1 MFQSVRNAVRKNPA
15 AAERFFSYLQILLGA
30 LIGGAAYPLF
40 LTPNRI
46 APGGI
51 TGIATILNF
60 LLKWPVGTVSL
71 VMNIPLFLIGY
82 KTMGRIF
89 AFRSLVATVLFSVF
103 IDVLPLQL
111 GALYGGVLLGIGLGL
126 IMRGGATTGGSDM
139 IARMVHKRF
148 SFISTGAFLFAID
161 FAVVL
166 AASALIGISEAL
178 YALIS
183 IFLSAKVMDVVIIGF
198 SANKACFV
206 ISARWQEISAR
217 IMKDM
222 DRGVTQ
228 LTARGGY
235 TGEER
240 PTLLCVISRRRA
252 ADPAVRHQPQ
262 RDHRLQADP
271 PGGGRKRLRHHRRSP
286 RSHRRRLLGA
296 GEMNM
301 KAEEPIGS
309 SFFFIPPFRVLRPGS
324 GSAGWSR
331 PGPPCRWAACR
342 PSS

>member
-1 MFQSVRNAVRKNPA
+1 MFQSVRNAVKKNPA
-15 AAERFFSYLQILLGA
+15 AAERFFSYIQILIGS
-30 LIGGAAYPLF
+30 LIGGVAYPMF

-71 VMNIPLFLIGY
+71 VLNIPLFLIGY

-89 AFRSLVATVLFSVF
+89 AFRSLVATILFSVF
-103 IDVLPLQL
+103 IDVLPLQPVINDPML
-111 GALYGGVLLGIGLGL
+111 GALYGGVLLGVGLGL

-198 SANKACFV
+198 SSNKACFV
-206 ISARWQEISAR
+206 ISSRWQEISAR

-240 PTLLCVISRRRA
+240 PTLLCVISRSEITA
-252 ADPAVRHQPQ
+252 F
-262 RDHRLQADP
+262 
-271 PGGGRKRLRHHRRSP
+271 KRILR
-286 RSHRRRLLGA
+286 
-296 GEMNM
+296 
-301 KAEEPIGS
+301 EEDENAFVIIVEAHEAIGDG
-309 SFFFIPPFRVLRPGS
+309 F
-324 GSAGWSR
+324 SALDK
-331 PGPPCRWAACR
+331 
-342 PSS
+342 

>member
-1 MFQSVRNAVRKNPA
+1 MFQSVRNAVKKNPA
-15 AAERFFSYLQILLGA
+15 AAERFFSYIQILLGA

-71 VMNIPLFLIGY
+71 VLNVPLFLIGY

-89 AFRSLVATVLFSVF
+89 AFRSLIATVLFSVF
-103 IDVLPLQL
+103 IDVLPLQPVINDPML
-111 GALYGGVLLGIGLGL
+111 GALYGGVLLGVGLGL

-198 SANKACFV
+198 SSNKACFV
-206 ISARWQEISAR
+206 ISSHWQEISAR

-240 PTLLCVISRRRA
+240 PTLLCVISRSEITA
-252 ADPAVRHQPQ
+252 F
-262 RDHRLQADP
+262 
-271 PGGGRKRLRHHRRSP
+271 KRILR
-286 RSHRRRLLGA
+286 
-296 GEMNM
+296 
-301 KAEEPIGS
+301 EEDESAFVIIVEAHEAIGDGFS
-309 SFFFIPPFRVLRPGS
+309 VLEK
-324 GSAGWSR
+324 
-331 PGPPCRWAACR
+331 
-342 PSS
+342 

>member
-103 IDVLPLQL
+103 IDVLPLQPVINDPML
-111 GALYGGVLLGIGLGL
+111 GALYGGVLLGVGLGL

-206 ISARWQEISAR
+206 ISSRWQEISAR

-240 PTLLCVISRRRA
+240 PTLLCVISRSEITA
-252 ADPAVRHQPQ
+252 F
-262 RDHRLQADP
+262 
-271 PGGGRKRLRHHRRSP
+271 KRILR
-286 RSHRRRLLGA
+286 
-296 GEMNM
+296 
-301 KAEEPIGS
+301 EEDENAFVIIVEAHEAIGDGFS
-309 SFFFIPPFRVLRPGS
+309 VLEK
-324 GSAGWSR
+324 
-331 PGPPCRWAACR
+331 
-342 PSS
+342 

>member
-1 MFQSVRNAVRKNPA
+1 MFFLFQSVRNAVKKNPA
-15 AAERFFSYLQILLGA
+15 AAERFFSYVQILLGS

-71 VMNIPLFLIGY
+71 VLNIPLFLVGY
-82 KTMGRIF
+82 KTMGKIF
-89 AFRSLVATVLFSVF
+89 AFRSLVATILFSVF
-103 IDVLPLQL
+103 IDVLPLQPVINDPML
-111 GALYGGVLLGIGLGL
+111 GALYGGILLGIGLGL

-148 SFISTGAFLFAID
+148 PFISTGAFLFAID

-198 SANKACFV
+198 SSNKACFV
-206 ISARWQEISAR
+206 ISSRWQEISGR

-222 DRGVTQ
+222 NRGVTQ

-240 PTLLCVISRRRA
+240 PTLLCVISRSEITA
-252 ADPAVRHQPQ
+252 F
-262 RDHRLQADP
+262 
-271 PGGGRKRLRHHRRSP
+271 KRILR
-286 RSHRRRLLGA
+286 
-296 GEMNM
+296 
-301 KAEEPIGS
+301 EEDENAFVIIVEAHEAIGDGFS
-309 SFFFIPPFRVLRPGS
+309 VLEK
-324 GSAGWSR
+324 
-331 PGPPCRWAACR
+331 
-342 PSS
+342 